1 MENEKKVK
9 ELESNKNSHK
19 NIFDLFIEMRRD
31 KTDWKSV
38 EKELVK
44 MIESDKNLFLNIAS
58 VKLFPN

>member
-9 ELESNKNSHK
+9 ESELNKNLRK
-19 NIFDLFIEMRRD
+19 NVFDLFIERRRD
-31 KTDWKSV
+31 KTDWKNV

-44 MIESDKNLFLNIAS
+44 MIESDKNLFLSIAS